1 VRMGLPSLQA
11 LDRAQSTRIWLATE
25 ASDMRCGFDRL
36 AERVR
41 GVIGQDP
48 LSGHYFVFRSRRGDR
63 LKILL
68 WDRDGFLL
76 WYKRLESGVFKLP
89 RVPEGAHSLELRAV
103 VVRLATHHFVPG
115 CSLRDPGREHVAVR
129 RVREWLEAHP
139 EQNVSVHSLA
149 NVGLSPYYLMGVF
162 HKHVGVPLHQYQTI
176 VRVHRARKLLRSGT
190 AISEVAYS
198 TGFCDQSH
206 LNRCLQEDARRYT
219 REICSVLSH
228 GRSRERKPCW
238 SPSGRDLLQ

>member
-1 VRMGLPSLQA
+1 MMGLPSLQA

-63 LKILL
+63 LKILG

-89 RVPEGAHSLELRAV
+89 RVPEGARSLELRGSE
-103 VVRLATHHFVPG
+103 LAMILDGIDVSKLKRVP
-115 CSLRDPGREHVAVR
+115 
-129 RVREWLEAHP
+129 
-139 EQNVSVHSLA
+139 
-149 NVGLSPYYLMGVF
+149 
-162 HKHVGVPLHQYQTI
+162 
-176 VRVHRARKLLRSGT
+176 
-190 AISEVAYS
+190 
-198 TGFCDQSH
+198 
-206 LNRCLQEDARRYT
+206 RYT
-219 REICSVLSH
+219 RISEENKEKILI
-228 GRSRERKPCW
+228 
-238 SPSGRDLLQ
+238 

>member
-1 VRMGLPSLQA
+1 MTGLPSLQA

-63 LKILL
+63 LKILV

-89 RVPEGAHSLELRAV
+89 RVQEGARSLELRASE
-103 VVRLATHHFVPG
+103 LAMILDGIDVSKLKRVP
-115 CSLRDPGREHVAVR
+115 R
-129 RVREWLEAHP
+129 
-139 EQNVSVHSLA
+139 
-149 NVGLSPYYLMGVF
+149 Y
-162 HKHVGVPLHQYQTI
+162 
-176 VRVHRARKLLRSGT
+176 AR
-190 AISEVAYS
+190 ISEENNEKILV
-198 TGFCDQSH
+198 
-206 LNRCLQEDARRYT
+206 
-219 REICSVLSH
+219 
-228 GRSRERKPCW
+228 
-238 SPSGRDLLQ
+238 